1 MQTFGISHFTARGEI
16 SPIIDC
22 YFHNEDK
29 PRFSLYV
36 DDCGLIEEIIVK
48 REDFMT
54 FREAWMQTEN
64 RVEIV
69 GEAGLNGQ
77 IIYRFVKLTK

>member
-1 MQTFGISHFTARGEI
+1 
-16 SPIIDC
+16 
-22 YFHNEDK
+22 
-29 PRFSLYV
+29 
-36 DDCGLIEEIIVK
+36 
-48 REDFMT
+48 MT

>member
-1 MQTFGISHFTARGEI
+1 MMEINHYIEAINLLKTGE
-16 SPIIDC
+16 
-22 YFHNEDK
+22 
-29 PRFSLYV
+29 L
-36 DDCGLIEEIIVK
+36 EEIIVK

-54 FREAWMQTEN
+54 FREAWIQTEN

>member
-1 MQTFGISHFTARGEI
+1 MMEINHYHYIEAINLLKTGE
-16 SPIIDC
+16 
-22 YFHNEDK
+22 
-29 PRFSLYV
+29 L
-36 DDCGLIEEIIVK
+36 EEIIVK